1 MINSNVRTITAEV
14 VSASVQAAAEFRTDG
29 SRNPNAGKYLIRCV
43 TTSDV
48 TNVNPTGRFYF
59 TADQLQSLAAN
70 AGLRDFKTLLV
81 ALGKGDASM
90 MFNAQFCKAGEVFVD
105 ANGIEQTYGEKNG
118 GKDWWKIDAI
128 STEFVF
134 GDKSEAFIDNILTQL
149 ATSSEKDADVA
160 DRGRAEK
167 ARRNLL
173 MMLNGSSKSTS
184 NADPLDGPDDEEEF
198 VDADVLA
205 DTKSGKGKK

>member
-90 MFNAQFCKAGEVFVD
+90 MFNAQFCKAGEEFAD
-105 ANGIEQTYGEKNG
+105 GQAYT
-118 GKDWWKIDAI
+118 KDWWKIDAI